1 MHRLAQ
7 VSREVTPSNDKE
19 ALSDDASHH
28 AQDGIRSGNKRRKQ
42 RPLGTATMASC
53 NVDHGWEVGSSGMGR
68 TSVTMCSGKHS
79 ARMPTD
85 HFKRLL
91 EEACSNHAYPV
102 RHKLKDRGMMW
113 SFMTSGSL
121 DWGAKPDKG
130 PDGSDA
136 APFPKENTIMIAF
149 EGCP

>member
-1 MHRLAQ
+1 
-7 VSREVTPSNDKE
+7 
-19 ALSDDASHH
+19 
-28 AQDGIRSGNKRRKQ
+28 
-42 RPLGTATMASC
+42 
-53 NVDHGWEVGSSGMGR
+53 MGR
-68 TSVTMCSGKHS
+68 TSVTMCSGKRS
-79 ARMPTD
+79 VRMPTD

-91 EEACSNHAYPV
+91 EEACSNHAYPI

-121 DWGAKPDKG
+121 DWGAKADKG

-149 EGCP
+149 KGCP